1 MKPTQLEGG
10 RRRAPRRAA
19 TRPVDEAAHG
29 PQAVPPSG
37 DPLELFHP
45 VTAAWFRAVFEGVTP
60 PQREGWPAIAHGDS
74 TLILAPTGTGKTLTA
89 FLWCLD
95 RLMLQR
101 PAHYDAQPGC
111 RVLYLSPLKA
121 LAVDVERNLRSPLQG
136 IANMAGREGVPVHIP
151 EISVRTGDTS
161 QKNRARFKR
170 HPGEILI
177 TTPESLYLLLTS
189 DAGESLRSVE
199 TVIID
204 EIHALVPTKRGAHM
218 ALSLE
223 RLEALCGHSLQRIGL
238 SATQRPLEEV
248 ARFLGGAEAQPKSF
262 SHFTQDLSSRP
273 EQTASPSA
281 QWRDPQLHGSQVPS
295 ESEPTAGL
303 STAAAPSVEMT
314 NLEDVRAHH
323 AKATIEDYT
332 SAEAAETDPNT
343 SEASV
348 PRFRPVTI
356 INAGARKRLEIRVE
370 VPVEDMAR
378 LGEIQDLPSGPASQ
392 GPKRT
397 SIWQSIH
404 PRLLEIVRERTST
417 LIFVNARR
425 VAERLA
431 GALNELAGESIAR
444 AHHGSLASAQRSEIE
459 ELLKAG
465 RLKALVCTSS
475 LELGIDMG
483 AVDLVIQIEAPPSV
497 ASGLQRIGRAGHQVG
512 APSNGIIFPKYRAD
526 LVACAAVTQAMHEGH
541 VEHTRFLRN
550 PLDILAQQIVALVA
564 QPPLP
569 LAEVESRHVRKKKT
583 VKARHRGGEP
593 TGYEAELEDDAPGI
607 SYDALFS
614 IVRSAAPFAALSVAV
629 FEGVLDML
637 AGRYPSDEFAELRP
651 RITWDRQRNWIT
663 PRGGAKRLAILN
675 GGTIPDRGSY
685 GVFLSG
691 ASNKPIRV
699 GELDEEMVFEARSG
713 DTFILG
719 ASTWRIDEITQDRV
733 LVTPA
738 PGEPGKMPFWHGD
751 QAGRP
756 IEFGKRIGALVRTL
770 RDMPRSVAITKLTR
784 DHDLDEKAAENVLR
798 YLTDQALA
806 TDQVPDDCTIVIE
819 RVRDELG
826 DWRVCCLTPFGS
838 RVHAPWA
845 MAATAKI
852 KAAGLDVE
860 TMWSEDGF
868 VLRFPETDQPPDAEL
883 LLLEP
888 AEAADLVQSQLGATA
903 LFAAKFREAAARAL
917 LLPRRRADG
926 RTPLWQQRKRAY
938 DLLSV
943 AARYAS
949 FPMLLEAY
957 RECLRDVFDMPAL
970 AETLRAIGNRS
981 IRVHTVNSRTP
992 SPFAGAL
999 LFSYVANYIYDGDA
1013 PLAERR
1019 AQALSIDQDQLRE
1032 LLGDADLR
1040 ELLDLNAI
1048 EETEEQLQSL
1058 ADTYKV
1064 RSLDGVHDLLLR
1076 LGDLTRA
1083 EIAQRAS
1090 GLDVDATVERL
1101 LRSRRALE
1109 LRMGDARSGSRG
1121 GEKRVVAVEDAA
1133 RLRDALG
1140 VPLPPGLP
1148 GAFLEP
1154 VPDALL
1160 DVVRRY
1166 ARTHGPFTTPDLT
1179 IRYGLPS
1186 ESVEAALQRLI
1197 QTGKVMEGGFRP
1209 GGLNREWI
1217 DAEVLRTIRRKSL
1230 ARLRKEVEPVAQ
1242 ATLARLF
1249 TRWQGVVQPRRGLD
1263 ALLDVI
1269 ENLQGAPIPASLLET
1284 EILPA
1289 RIAGYKPAD
1298 LDTLVAAG
1306 EVTWIGLAPLGER
1319 DGRLALYLSERLPS
1333 LWPPDRVGVGG
1344 PRFQLSAASSEPLS
1358 EREQQILDH
1367 LKRSGASFFQP
1378 LHDALG
1384 GGYPGE
1390 TIDALWSLVWR
1401 GLITNDALHCLRA
1414 YCDRSGSSSSRSSAK
1429 PVRRVHN
1436 QTGFRSRR
1444 TTPPTAGGRWSRNE
1458 VAFDETRATPAGQT
1472 AWSHAV
1478 AGQLLTRYGVVFR
1491 ETAHAEDLP
1500 GGFSAIYD
1508 VLKLLEESGKIR
1520 RGYFAAD
1527 LGATQFAQP
1536 AAVDLLRSLRPGER
1550 NGAGTSYGEEGHEAV
1565 LLAATDPAN
1574 PYGSLLRWPGSAP
1587 IPETATDTQVNPAQD
1602 LSSRPEVAGRSGE
1615 TPVFLRPATSPA
1627 STSATRTGSLTRSV
1641 GARVILLDGVLTAYL
1656 RRGNPDLQVLLP
1668 EEEPARS
1675 HSMRALAEFLVQT
1688 VQRAEADSTD
1698 RARTG
1703 MLIPAING
1711 TPVAEHPIARALLDA
1726 GFQAAPMGFNV
1737 RRNLPPVPGRAA
1749 TAPNLTT

>member
-1 MKPTQLEGG
+1 MGTSGSEKKE
-10 RRRAPRRAA
+10 RKARAA
-19 TRPVDEAAHG
+19 ELPPPTE
-29 PQAVPPSG
+29 VPG
-37 DPLELFHP
+37 DVLDLFHP
-45 VTAAWFRAVFEGVTP
+45 VTAGWFRAVFEGVTP
-60 PQREGWPAIAHGDS
+60 PQREGWPAISRGES

-95 RLMLQR
+95 KLMLQR
-101 PAHYDAQPGC
+101 PASYGEDPGC
-111 RVLYLSPLKA
+111 RVLYISPLKA

-136 IANMAGREGVPVHIP
+136 IANMAQREGVPVHIP
-151 EISVRTGDTS
+151 EISVRTGDTP
-161 QKNRARFKR
+161 QKERARFKR

-177 TTPESLYLLLTS
+177 TTPESLYLLMTS
-189 DAGESLRSVE
+189 DAGETLRSVE

-223 RLEALCGHSLQRIGL
+223 RLQALCGRPLQRIGL

-248 ARFLGGAEAQPKSF
+248 ARFLGGAEGEQQQRPVLKSQSRKTRTQAAIEETTGLQP
-262 SHFTQDLSSRP
+262 
-273 EQTASPSA
+273 
-281 QWRDPQLHGSQVPS
+281 
-295 ESEPTAGL
+295 
-303 STAAAPSVEMT
+303 
-314 NLEDVRAHH
+314 
-323 AKATIEDYT
+323 AKAALEDYT
-332 SAEAAETDPNT
+332 SAEEAEAAPDDT
-343 SEASV
+343 SGASG

-356 INAGARKRLEIRVE
+356 VNAGVRKRLEIRVE
-370 VPVEDMAR
+370 VPVEDMAK
-378 LGEIQDLPSGPASQ
+378 LGEIEDLPSGPASQ

-431 GALNELAGESIAR
+431 GALNELAGEQIAR
-444 AHHGSLASAQRSEIE
+444 AHHGSLAAAQRSEIE

-465 RLKALVCTSS
+465 RLRALVCTSS

-512 APSNGIIFPKYRAD
+512 APSTGVIFPKYRAD

-550 PLDILAQQIVALVA
+550 PLDVLAQQMVAIVA

-569 LAEVESRHVRKKKT
+569 LTEIESRHARKKQT
-583 VKARHRGGEP
+583 VKARSRNGAP
-593 TGYEAELEDDAPGI
+593 TGYEAEVEDDDAPGI
-607 SYDALFS
+607 SYDALLAV
-614 IVRSAAPFAALSVAV
+614 VRSSAPFAGLSTAV
-629 FEGVLDML
+629 FDGVLDML

-651 RITWDRQRNWIT
+651 RVTWDRQRNWIT

-675 GGTIPDRGSY
+675 GGTIPDRGTY

-691 ASNKPIRV
+691 SSNKPLRV
-699 GELDEEMVFEARSG
+699 GELDEEMVFEARTG

-719 ASTWRIDEITQDRV
+719 ASTWRIDEITQDKV

-756 IEFGKRIGALVRTL
+756 IEFGKRIGALVREL
-770 RDMPRSVAITKLTR
+770 RDLPRSAAIAKLTR
-784 DHDLDEKAAENVLR
+784 EHDLDEKAAENVIR
-798 YLTDQALA
+798 YLTDQAMA
-806 TDQVPDDCTIVIE
+806 TDQVPDDRTIVIE

-826 DWRVCCLTPFGS
+826 DWRVCCMTPFGS
-838 RVHAPWA
+838 RVHTPWA
-845 MAATAKI
+845 MAVTAKI

-860 TMWSEDGF
+860 TMWGEDGF
-868 VLRFPETDQPPDAEL
+868 VLRFPDTDQPPDAEL
-883 LLLEP
+883 LLMEP
-888 AEAADLVQSQLGATA
+888 AECAELVQQQLGSTA
-903 LFAAKFREAAARAL
+903 LFAAKFREAASRAL

-943 AARYAS
+943 ASRYAS
-949 FPMLLEAY
+949 FPILLEAY
-957 RECLRDVFDMPAL
+957 RECLRDVFDMPAV
-970 AETLRAIGNRS
+970 AETLRRIANRE
-981 IRVHTVNSRTP
+981 IRVHVVDSRTP

-1040 ELLDLNAI
+1040 ELLDINAI

-1058 ADTYKV
+1058 ADTYRV

-1083 EIAQRAS
+1083 ELAQRS
-1090 GLDVDATVERL
+1090 TGIDLDATVERL
-1101 LRSRRALE
+1101 IRARRALE
-1109 LRMGDARSGSRG
+1109 LRIA
-1121 GEKRVVAVEDAA
+1121 GEKRVIAVEDVA
-1133 RLRDALG
+1133 RVRDALG

-1148 GAFLEP
+1148 AAFLEP
-1154 VPDALL
+1154 VPDAML
-1160 DVVRRY
+1160 DVIRRY
-1166 ARTHGPFTTPDLT
+1166 ARSHGPFTTPDVSK
-1179 IRYGLPS
+1179 RYGLPKETV
-1186 ESVEAALQRLI
+1186 ESVLQRLVG
-1197 QTGKVMEGGFRP
+1197 TGRVVEGGFRP

-1269 ENLQGAPIPASLLET
+1269 ENLQGTPLPASLLET

-1289 RIAGYKPAD
+1289 RIAGYKSAD
-1298 LDTLVAAG
+1298 LDTLIAAG
-1306 EVTWIGLAPLGER
+1306 EVVWVGLEPLGER
-1319 DGRLALYLSERLPS
+1319 DGRIALFLSEKLRL
-1333 LWPPDRVGVGG
+1333 LWPPRPGREQPAGKTDN
-1344 PRFQLSAASSEPLS
+1344 PLS
-1358 EREQQILDH
+1358 ERERAIVDTL
-1367 LKRSGASFFQP
+1367 RRNGASFFQP
-1378 LHDALG
+1378 LHDSLG

-1390 TIDALWSLVWR
+1390 TIDALWSLVWS
-1401 GLITNDALHCLRA
+1401 GLVTNDALNCLRA
-1414 YCDRSGSSSSRSSAK
+1414 YTEKTGSTAGRNGGK

-1436 QTGFRSRR
+1436 QQGFRSRR
-1444 TTPPTAGGRWSRNE
+1444 TTPPTAQGRWSLNE
-1458 VAFDETRATPAGQT
+1458 VAFDAERTSPVHVTE
-1472 AWSHAV
+1472 WSHAI
-1478 AGQLLTRYGVVFR
+1478 AQQLLTRYGVVFR

-1508 VLKLLEESGKIR
+1508 VLKALEESGRVR

-1536 AAVDLLRSLRPGER
+1536 AAVDLLRSLRPGEH
-1550 NGAGTSYGEEGHEAV
+1550 NGSAEEGREA
-1565 LLAATDPAN
+1565 LILAATDPAN
-1574 PYGSLLRWPGSAP
+1574 PYGALLRWPAAPEEGS
-1587 IPETATDTQVNPAQD
+1587 
-1602 LSSRPEVAGRSGE
+1602 
-1615 TPVFLRPATSPA
+1615 
-1627 STSATRTGSLTRSV
+1627 SLTRSV
-1641 GARVILLDGVLTAYL
+1641 GARVVLIDGALTAYL
-1656 RRGNPDLQVLLP
+1656 RRGNPNVQVLLP
-1668 EEEPARS
+1668 DEEPARGNA
-1675 HSMRALAEFLVQT
+1675 MRGLAEFLVGT
-1688 VQRAEADSTD
+1688 VQRAEAEGAD
-1698 RARTG
+1698 RARGG
-1703 MLIPAING
+1703 MLISSING
-1711 TPVAEHPIARALLDA
+1711 LPVAEHPVARALLDA

-1737 RRNLPPVPGRAA
+1737 RRNLPTLPSAVRAPA
-1749 TAPNLTT
+1749 S